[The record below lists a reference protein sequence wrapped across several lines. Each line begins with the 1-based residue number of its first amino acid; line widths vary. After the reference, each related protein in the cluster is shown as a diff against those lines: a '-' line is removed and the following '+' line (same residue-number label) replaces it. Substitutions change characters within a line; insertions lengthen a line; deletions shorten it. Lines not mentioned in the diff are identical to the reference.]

1 MLTDKDFI
9 KNAKVYKILANPKR
23 LKILNN
29 IVGKEI
35 SVEEISKI
43 TGIKQPNLSQHLA
56 ILRKNN
62 LVTSKKVSGYV
73 FYKISDPV
81 IVGNCKRLA
90 KLCN

>member
-1 MLTDKDFI
+1 MLTDKNFFQ
-9 KNAKVYKILANPKR
+9 NAKIYKVLSNPKR

-29 IVGKEI
+29 IKHKQINVD
-35 SVEEISKI
+35 EISKI

-56 ILRKNN
+56 ILRKYN
-62 LVTSKKVSGYV
+62 LVTTIKTSGYV
-73 FYKISDPV
+73 YYKISDPV